1 MGRAYQAQQRR
12 DPAVKIALLVER
24 WKKRPGGAEVA
35 MLRLASALRAIG
47 HKVELRHN
55 YIPRRRKYGV
65 ARTWEPRAKF
75 DAVICAA
82 GMPDEHLT
90 GGYKVVRAVHSR
102 ITPQWALGDT
112 ARTDGVIWASM
123 ALSRPVDVP
132 SVVSWPIVDPDVMRV
147 TPGDM
152 VTLVNPI
159 PEKGGELILEVARML
174 PRIPFL
180 FVEGGWWTKRQ
191 VGQDGAPKNVEWMTY
206 QTDCRRIYEQT
217 RVLLYPGPWDSGEG
231 WMHGV
236 GMTALEASCSGI
248 PVIASPGP
256 GLLES
261 MGGFAKFV
269 ESHKPEYWAEAIEQV
284 HGEDWD
290 RYHLRALERARTL
303 SPYDEA
309 QTVAELL
316 EGL

>member
-1 MGRAYQAQQRR
+1 VR
-12 DPAVKIALLVER
+12 IAFLVGR
-24 WKKRPGGAEVA
+24 WKQNSGGAEVA
-35 MLRLASALRAIG
+35 MVRLAKALQVFGHEVVFCHLGSRRERSWGAIN
-47 HKVELRHN
+47 KW
-55 YIPRRRKYGV
+55 K
-65 ARTWEPRAKF
+65 PRAKF

-82 GMPDEHLT
+82 GMPDEHVT
-90 GGYKVVRAVHSR
+90 GAYKVVRAVHSR
-102 ITPQWALGDT
+102 ITPQWALGEPS
-112 ARTDGVIWASM
+112 RTDGVIWASR
-123 ALSRPVDVP
+123 ALSKPVEVP
-132 SVVSWPIVDPDVMRV
+132 SVVSWPIVDPHAIRV
-147 TPGDM
+147 TPGEM

-180 FVEGGWWTKRQ
+180 FVQGGWWTKRQ

-206 QTDCRRIYEQT
+206 QTDSRRIYEQT